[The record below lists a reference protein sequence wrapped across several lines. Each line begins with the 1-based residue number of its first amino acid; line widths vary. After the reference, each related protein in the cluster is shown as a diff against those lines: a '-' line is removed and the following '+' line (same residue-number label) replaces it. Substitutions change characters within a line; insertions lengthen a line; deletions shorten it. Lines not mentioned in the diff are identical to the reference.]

1 MRTIGTFGGG
11 MKVQLKKIAVL
22 LATFAISSMH
32 VGSAFAACIAD
43 SGNTRAALVE
53 LYTSEGCSS
62 CPPADKALSRIG
74 DSLASNPAP
83 RIVPLALHV
92 DYWDSIGWKDPFAQP
107 AFSQRQEWEVH
118 ANRHRT
124 SFTPHFFV
132 NGREVQD
139 WHGDLAEN
147 LRRDSGPAAARLQ
160 VRAEPRG
167 GNALR
172 VVVDASL
179 NGPVGGAVNGSA
191 RTDRGPLQ
199 LFIAVTESKLSS
211 QVKAGENRGAKLDH
225 DFVVRNWIGPIDVQ
239 GTGGSIDRVVD
250 VPQLARGQIG
260 IVAFLQDAKTAEVLQ
275 AVDTGVCK
283 AG

>member
-1 MRTIGTFGGG
+1 
-11 MKVQLKKIAVL
+11 MKVQLKTGATL
-22 LATFAISSMH
+22 LATMVFAAAPLAP
-32 VGSAFAACIAD
+32 AFAACVAD

-62 CPPADKALSRIG
+62 CPPADKALIQLGGKS
-74 DSLASNPAP
+74 ASASSSAP

-92 DYWDSIGWKDPFAQP
+92 DYWDSIGWKDPFAQ
-107 AFSQRQEWEVH
+107 ATFSQRQDWEVH

-139 WHGDLAEN
+139 WRGDLDEN
-147 LRRDSGPAAARLQ
+147 LHSDKGPAPARLQ
-160 VRAEPRG
+160 VRAEPSG
-167 GNALR
+167 GNALH
-172 VVVDASL
+172 VKVDTSVTNA
-179 NGPVGGAVNGSA
+179 
-191 RTDRGPLQ
+191 RGPLQ

-211 QVKAGENRGAKLDH
+211 QVKAGENSGAKLDH

-239 GTGGSIDRVVD
+239 GTSGSVDRVVN
-250 VPQLARGQIG
+250 VPQLARGQVAV
-260 IVAFLQDAKTAEVLQ
+260 VAFLQDPKTAEVLQ

-283 AG
+283 TS

>member
-1 MRTIGTFGGG
+1 
-11 MKVQLKKIAVL
+11 MKHQIKRSATT
-22 LATFAISSMH
+22 LATLIFAAAPLAP
-32 VGSAFAACIAD
+32 AFAACVAD
-43 SGNTRAALVE
+43 TGNTRAALVE

-62 CPPADKALSRIG
+62 CPPADKALMKLGGKS
-74 DSLASNPAP
+74 ASAAPAGNIAAT

-107 AFSQRQEWEVH
+107 AFSQRQDWEVH

-139 WHGDLAEN
+139 WRGDLDDN
-147 LRRDSGPAAARLQ
+147 LHVDKGAAPARLQ
-160 VRAEPRG
+160 VRAEPQG
-167 GNALR
+167 ANALR
-172 VVVDASL
+172 VVVDSSVAA
-179 NGPVGGAVNGSA
+179 N
-191 RTDRGPLQ
+191 RGPLQ

-211 QVKAGENRGAKLDH
+211 QVKAGENSGAKLDH

-239 GTGGSIDRVVD
+239 GTGGSVDRVVN
-250 VPQLARGQIG
+250 VPQLARGQVAV
-260 IVAFLQDAKTAEVLQ
+260 VAFLQDPKTAEVLQ

-283 AG
+283 PG

>member
-1 MRTIGTFGGG
+1 MESRF
-11 MKVQLKKIAVL
+11 KRSAAW
-22 LATFAISSMH
+22 LAALSLASAPLA
-32 VGSAFAACIAD
+32 SAFAACVAD

-62 CPPADKALSRIG
+62 CPPADKALMQLGSR
-74 DSLASNPAP
+74 SASSANAST
-83 RIVPLALHV
+83 RVVPLALHV

-107 AFSQRQEWEVH
+107 AFSQRQDWEVH

-132 NGREVQD
+132 NGKEVQD
-139 WHGDLAEN
+139 WRSDLDEN
-147 LRRDSGPAAARLQ
+147 LHADKGAAPARLQ

-167 GNALR
+167 GNSLR
-172 VVVDASL
+172 VVVDTS
-179 NGPVGGAVNGSA
+179 VNAAA

-211 QVKAGENRGAKLDH
+211 QVKAGENSGAKLDH
-225 DFVVRNWIGPIDVQ
+225 DFVVRNWIGPIAVQ
-239 GTGGSIDRVVD
+239 GASGSVDRVVD
-250 VPQLARGQIG
+250 VPQWSRGQVAV
-260 IVAFLQDAKTAEVLQ
+260 VAFLQDGKTAEVLQ

-283 AG
+283 PG

>member
-1 MRTIGTFGGG
+1 
-11 MKVQLKKIAVL
+11 MKSQYKRSATL
-22 LATFAISSMH
+22 LATLALASAH
-32 VGSAFAACIAD
+32 VAPALAACAAD

-62 CPPADKALSRIG
+62 CPPADKALMQLGGKSA
-74 DSLASNPAP
+74 ASSPSSAASST

-107 AFSQRQEWEVH
+107 AFSQRQDWEVH

-139 WHGDLAEN
+139 WRGDLDEN
-147 LRRDSGPAAARLQ
+147 LHADKGSAPARLQ
-160 VRAEPRG
+160 VRAEPQS
-167 GNALR
+167 GNALH
-172 VVVDASL
+172 VTVDASVAA
-179 NGPVGGAVNGSA
+179 GREPA
-191 RTDRGPLQ
+191 RAPLQ

-211 QVKAGENRGAKLDH
+211 QVKAGENSGAKLDH

-239 GTGGSIDRVVD
+239 GTGGSVDRVVN
-250 VPQLARGQIG
+250 VPQLARGQVSV
-260 IVAFLQDAKTAEVLQ
+260 VAFLQDPKTAEVLQ

-283 AG
+283 PS

>member
-1 MRTIGTFGGG
+1 
-11 MKVQLKKIAVL
+11 MKVQVKRSATL
-22 LATFAISSMH
+22 LATFAVASMQ
-32 VGSAFAACIAD
+32 VAPAFAACTAD

-62 CPPADKALSRIG
+62 CPPADKALSQIG
-74 DSLASNPAP
+74 NTAASNTA

-107 AFSQRQEWEVH
+107 AFSQRQDWEVH

-132 NGREVQD
+132 NGREVQN
-139 WHGDLAEN
+139 WRGDLAEN
-147 LRRDSGPAAARLQ
+147 LRRDASPAPARLQ

-167 GNALR
+167 NALR
-172 VVVDASL
+172 VQVDTS
-179 NGPVGGAVNGSA
+179 VTGAP

-211 QVKAGENRGAKLDH
+211 QVKAGENSGAKLDH

-239 GTGGSIDRVVD
+239 GSGGAVERVVD
-250 VPQLARGQIG
+250 VPQLARGQVG
-260 IVAFLQDAKTAEVLQ
+260 VVAFLQDARTAEVLQ

-283 AG
+283 AS

>member
-1 MRTIGTFGGG
+1 
-11 MKVQLKKIAVL
+11 MKYQFKRSARL
-22 LATFAISSMH
+22 LTTLVFASAPLAP
-32 VGSAFAACIAD
+32 AFAAASAACVAD

-62 CPPADKALSRIG
+62 CPPADKALIQLGGKS
-74 DSLASNPAP
+74 ASATRSST

-107 AFSQRQEWEVH
+107 AFSRRQDWEVH

-139 WHGDLAEN
+139 WRGDLDEN
-147 LRRDSGPAAARLQ
+147 LHADKGPAPARLKI
-160 VRAEPRG
+160 RAEPRG
-167 GNALR
+167 GNSLH
-172 VVVDASL
+172 VVVDTSIAA
-179 NGPVGGAVNGSA
+179 NREAG
-191 RTDRGPLQ
+191 RDPLQ

-211 QVKAGENRGAKLDH
+211 QVKAGENSGAKLDH

-239 GTGGSIDRVVD
+239 GTGGSVDRVVD
-250 VPQLARGQIG
+250 VPQLSRGQVAV
-260 IVAFLQDAKTAEVLQ
+260 VAFLQDPRTAEVLQ

-283 AG
+283 PS

>member
-1 MRTIGTFGGG
+1 
-11 MKVQLKKIAVL
+11 MKHPFKTSASL
-22 LATFAISSMH
+22 LATLAFASAPLAP
-32 VGSAFAACIAD
+32 AFAACTAD

-62 CPPADKALSRIG
+62 CPPADKALMQLGGKS
-74 DSLASNPAP
+74 ASTANSST

-107 AFSQRQEWEVH
+107 AFSQRQDWEVH

-139 WHGDLAEN
+139 WRGDLDEN
-147 LRRDSGPAAARLQ
+147 LHSDKGPAPARLQ

-167 GNALR
+167 GNALH
-172 VVVDASL
+172 VVVDTSL
-179 NGPVGGAVNGSA
+179 AAGRGPV
-191 RTDRGPLQ
+191 Q

-211 QVKAGENRGAKLDH
+211 QVKAGENSGAKLDH

-239 GTGGSIDRVVD
+239 GTGGSVDRVVN
-250 VPQLARGQIG
+250 VPQLARGQVAV
-260 IVAFLQDAKTAEVLQ
+260 VAFLQDAKTAEVLQ

-283 AG
+283 PG